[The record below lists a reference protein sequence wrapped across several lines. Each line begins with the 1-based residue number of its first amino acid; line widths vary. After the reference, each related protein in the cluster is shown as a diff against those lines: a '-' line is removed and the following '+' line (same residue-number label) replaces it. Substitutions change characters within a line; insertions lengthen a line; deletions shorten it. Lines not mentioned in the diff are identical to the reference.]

1 MANTFDFVVIG
12 AGLAGL
18 NAALT
23 LQDKGADVTVV
34 EASDR
39 AGGRVAT
46 DRVDGFLCDRGFQ
59 LINARYPSLVD
70 LNVINEIDFIA
81 APRIIEVS
89 LGDSRHVIGDPRKAP
104 LSALDRATG
113 TIPEKLALLR
123 IIFRRAKKDQSI
135 GEVLSVLG
143 STYERV
149 LRPFLAGVF
158 LSDPLEVDAAYG
170 MSVIRSFIN
179 GAPGLPR
186 AGVGELPRALS
197 KRIKNLQLNTRVEA
211 IQANRLETSSGEILA
226 KKIIVA
232 TDPTTAMQLLDLTE
246 PTPMVGCITW
256 YHSAQVNPSGTARL
270 IIDGQRRGP
279 VINSI
284 VISDISPSYAPAGS
298 HLVSS
303 TSAVGINESDVRR
316 HLALMWGVDTREW
329 ALIAKYE
336 IAAALPLHSVG
347 RALTQPLKISENIF
361 VAGDHRSVPS
371 QQGAL
376 FTGKLAAELA
386 FN

>member
-23 LQDKGADVTVV
+23 LQDKGAEVTVV

-39 AGGRVAT
+39 TGGRVAT

-81 APRIIEVS
+81 APRMIEVS

-158 LSDPLEVDAAYG
+158 LSEPHEVDAAYG
-170 MSVIRSFIN
+170 MLVIRSFIN
-179 GAPGLPR
+179 GIPGLPR

>member
-81 APRIIEVS
+81 APRMIEVS

-135 GEVLSVLG
+135 GEVLSVIG

-158 LSDPLEVDAAYG
+158 LSDPHEVDAAYG

>member
-39 AGGRVAT
+39 TGGRVAT

-81 APRIIEVS
+81 APRMIEVS

-158 LSDPLEVDAAYG
+158 LSDPHEVDAAYG